1 MFMLHNTYYFDLNNF
16 SMSMFDKHLAFPVL
30 ELKESV
36 LVSTLQIWQWFD
48 IVSFSSTSIFI
59 FYNVTILF
67 SLKRVNCAMYMLI

>member
-16 SMSMFDKHLAFPVL
+16 TMGMFDKHLAFPVL

-59 FYNVTILF
+59 FYNVKILF
-67 SLKRVNCAMYMLI
+67 SLKRVNCAMCMLI

>member
-16 SMSMFDKHLAFPVL
+16 SMGMFDEHLAFPVL

-36 LVSTLQIWQWFD
+36 LVSTLQIRQWFD

-67 SLKRVNCAMYMLI
+67 SLKRVNCAMCMLI